1 MPGMDAGSQPIKTLY
16 EGERFRDEQ
25 GNVGVVLFE
34 DPDARAILAEW
45 RDGSRH
51 QYHAY
56 TGVTKLS
63 PEVRPAVLG
72 GC

>member
-1 MPGMDAGSQPIKTLY
+1 MGVGLQPIKDLY

-34 DPDARAILAEW
+34 DPEARAILAEW

-63 PEVRPAVLG
+63 PEPRPAVLG